1 GKEVVMGGGKEAP
14 QPVLP
19 RITSRE
25 SRQTRRF
32 HTVRRAAQDVVA
44 AIGSSDS
51 VPVARLIPQAAPARP
66 TPAPPTPARAC
77 RLFQSNRDTSCV
89 GEFYRGPSALPRVP
103 ALDQV
108 VTRGGPDVDCESTP
122 QPNARTQNHL
132 LALSPARNPHR
143 HACKT
148 LWPVAA
154 KEFRFSELFLL
165 MQRQIQL

>member
-66 TPAPPTPARAC
+66 TPAPPTPAQAC
-77 RLFQSNRDTSCV
+77 RLFQSNRGPVRTAPVSRVRPGRDT
-89 GEFYRGPSALPRVP
+89 GRARRGLRKHP
-103 ALDQV
+103 AAKRAD
-108 VTRGGPDVDCESTP
+108 PKP
-122 QPNARTQNHL
+122 
-132 LALSPARNPHR
+132 PARP
-143 HACKT
+143 
-148 LWPVAA
+148 
-154 KEFRFSELFLL
+154 
-165 MQRQIQL
+165 